1 MNRVDIARFEFDYDT
16 TWAAFFADS
25 KLRIYSRYGGRDEHE
40 PESRLSKA
48 SLLQTM
54 HEVLNAHKAVTS
66 GRSGERGGVSPPA
79 ASNVLGQEPNAATL
93 AENKSVPSWHPEPKS
108 STTPLDIPLLKKN
121 HQGCVHC
128 HQVREYGL
136 LQAYHDNRFS
146 REMLFTFPLPE
157 SLGIEIDRAHGHR
170 IARVRD
176 DSASAAAAAKL
187 SAGDVVVRCANV
199 PIRSELDLR
208 WALHRLPPNSDRVTL
223 LVDRPVNKTDGS
235 ATQRLEVELSLP
247 SGWRQSELSWR
258 KSSRSVPSDW
268 GFRAAALAKFERREA
283 GLPETG
289 LAIRVLSIKPRG
301 LAQALGL
308 QKGDVITSL
317 GDDTRERTLD
327 RLRSDML
334 RRFAPGDEIRMTIRR
349 AAETLELG
357 GKFPPW
363 FTEETT
369 VP

>member
-1 MNRVDIARFEFDYDT
+1 MNRIDIARFEFDYDT
-16 TWAAFFADS
+16 TWAAFFTDS

-54 HEVLNAHKAVTS
+54 REVLETHKAVKTT
-66 GRSGERGGVSPPA
+66 RSGEPGGVSPRTD
-79 ASNVLGQEPNAATL
+79 SNVLGRGPNGTPL
-93 AENKSVPSWHPEPKS
+93 AENNLVPSWHPEPKS
-108 STTPLDIPLLKKN
+108 STSPLDIPLLKKN

-136 LQAYHDNRFS
+136 LQAYHENRFS

-170 IARVRD
+170 VARVRD
-176 DSASAAAAAKL
+176 DSASAAAKL
-187 SAGDVVVRCANV
+187 TAGDIVVGCADV

-223 LVDRPVNKTDGS
+223 LVDRAVGKSGD
-235 ATQRLEVELSLP
+235 AAMQRLEVQLALP

-258 KSSRSVPSDW
+258 KSSRSYPSDW

-283 GLPETG
+283 GLSETG

-301 LAQALGL
+301 LAQGIGL
-308 QKGDVITSL
+308 QKGDVITAL
-317 GDDTRERTLD
+317 EDDARERTLD

-334 RRFAPGDEIRMTIRR
+334 RRFAPGDEVRMTIRR
-349 AAETLELG
+349 DAETVELK
-357 GKFPPW
+357 GKFPAW

>member
-54 HEVLNAHKAVTS
+54 REVLDAHRAVS
-66 GRSGERGGVSPPA
+66 ADRVGKRGGVSPPTD
-79 ASNVLGQEPNAATL
+79 SNSAGRGPNGTPL
-93 AENKSVPSWHPEPKS
+93 AKANVAPIWHPEPKS
-108 STTPLDIPLLKKN
+108 STTPLDIPLLKKS

-128 HQVREYGL
+128 HQIREYSL
-136 LQAYHDNRFS
+136 LQAYHDKRFQ
-146 REMLFTFPLPE
+146 RELLFTFPLPE
-157 SLGIEIDRAHGHR
+157 SLGIEIDRTHGHR
-170 IARVRD
+170 VLRVRD
-176 DSASAAAAAKL
+176 GSPAAAAKL
-187 SAGDVVVRCANV
+187 VAGDVVLRCADV
-199 PIRSELDLR
+199 PIRSDLDLR
-208 WALHRLPPNSDRVTL
+208 WALHRLPQTYEQVTL
-223 LVDRPVNKTDGS
+223 FVERQSAGS
-235 ATQRLEVELSLP
+235 NSHTIEVQLP
-247 SGWRQSELSWR
+247 LPAEWRQSELSWR

-268 GFRAAALAKFERREA
+268 GFRGAALAKFERREA

-289 LAIRVLSIKPRG
+289 LAIRVLSVKPRG

-308 QKGDVITSL
+308 QKGDVITALS
-317 GDDTRERTLD
+317 GDTRERTLD

-334 RRFAPGDEIRMTIRR
+334 RRFGPGDEVQMTVRR
-349 AAETLELG
+349 DEQLLQLS
-357 GKFPPW
+357 GKFPAW

>member
-16 TWAAFFADS
+16 TWAAFFTDS

-40 PESRLSKA
+40 PEARLSKT

-54 HEVLNAHKAVTS
+54 REVLDAHRSARVATAGGAEAV
-66 GRSGERGGVSPPA
+66 PA
-79 ASNVLGQEPNAATL
+79 AASI
-93 AENKSVPSWHPEPKS
+93 WHPEPKS
-108 STTPLDIPLLKKN
+108 STTPLDMPLLKKG

-128 HQVREYGL
+128 HQVREYSL

-146 REMLFTFPLPE
+146 RELLFTFPLPE

-170 IARVRD
+170 AKSVRD
-176 DSASAAAAAKL
+176 GSPAAAAKL
-187 SAGDVVVRCANV
+187 MAGDVVIRCADV

-208 WALHRLPPNSDRVTL
+208 WALHRLPQAADRVTL
-223 LVDRPVNKTDGS
+223 LVERQSGD
-235 ATQRLEVELSLP
+235 ATARTVEFSLP
-247 SGWRQSELSWR
+247 LPSDWRQTELSWR
-258 KSSRSVPSDW
+258 KSSRSVPTDW

-283 GLPETG
+283 GLLDTG
-289 LAIRVLSIKPRG
+289 LAIRVLSVKPRG
-301 LAQALGL
+301 LAQSLAL
-308 QKGDVITSL
+308 QKGDVITAL
-317 GDDTRERTLD
+317 ADDTRERSLD

-334 RRFAPGDEIRMTIRR
+334 RRFGPGDEVRMTVRR
-349 AAETLELG
+349 GEQTLELRG
-357 GKFPPW
+357 RFPPW

>member
-16 TWAAFFADS
+16 TWAAFFADA

-54 HEVLNAHKAVTS
+54 REVLEAHQAARAVTT
-66 GRSGERGGVSPPA
+66 GGA
-79 ASNVLGQEPNAATL
+79 DA
-93 AENKSVPSWHPEPKS
+93 VPSAIPIWHPEPKS

-136 LQAYHDNRFS
+136 LQAYHENRFS

-170 IARVRD
+170 VARVRD
-176 DSASAAAAAKL
+176 DSASAAAKL
-187 SAGDVVVRCANV
+187 TAGDIVVRCADV
-199 PIRSELDLR
+199 PIHSELDLR
-208 WALHRLPPNSDRVTL
+208 WALHRLPLNSDRVML
-223 LVDRPVNKTDGS
+223 LVDRTVGKSGD
-235 ATQRLEVELSLP
+235 AAMQRLEVQLALP

-258 KSSRSVPSDW
+258 KSSRSYPSDW

-283 GLPETG
+283 GLSETG

-301 LAQALGL
+301 LAQGIGL
-308 QKGDVITSL
+308 QKGDVITAL
-317 GDDTRERTLD
+317 EDDTRERTLD

-334 RRFAPGDEIRMTIRR
+334 RRFAPGDEVRMTIRR
-349 AAETLELG
+349 DAETLELK
-357 GKFPPW
+357 GKFPAW

>member
-16 TWAAFFADS
+16 TWSAFFTDS

-40 PESRLSKA
+40 PEARLSKA

-54 HEVLNAHKAVTS
+54 REVLEAHRSARALAAGGAEAV
-66 GRSGERGGVSPPA
+66 PPA
-79 ASNVLGQEPNAATL
+79 ASI
-93 AENKSVPSWHPEPKS
+93 WHPEPKS

-128 HQVREYGL
+128 HQVREYSL
-136 LQAYHDNRFS
+136 LQAYHDQRFNR
-146 REMLFTFPLPE
+146 ELLFTFPLPE
-157 SLGIEIDRAHGHR
+157 SLGIEIDRTHGHR
-170 IARVRD
+170 VLRVRD
-176 DSASAAAAAKL
+176 GSPAADAELKT
-187 SAGDVVVRCANV
+187 GDVVIRCADV

-208 WALHRLPPNSDRVTL
+208 WALHRLPQISDRVTL
-223 LVDRPVNKTDGS
+223 LVERQPGS
-235 ATQRLEVELSLP
+235 PMAQTIEAPLSLP
-247 SGWRQSELSWR
+247 SGWRHSELSWR

-268 GFRAAALAKFERREA
+268 GFRAAALAKFERRDA

-301 LAQALGL
+301 LAQSLGF
-308 QKGDVITSL
+308 QKGDVITAL
-317 GDDTRERTLD
+317 GDDTRERTLE

-334 RRFAPGDEIRMTIRR
+334 RRFAPGDEVRLTILRG
-349 AAETLELG
+349 ETTLELR
-357 GKFPPW
+357 GKFPAW

>member
-54 HEVLNAHKAVTS
+54 REVLNAHNSSRSESTGGAKAV
-66 GRSGERGGVSPPA
+66 PPA
-79 ASNVLGQEPNAATL
+79 QPI
-93 AENKSVPSWHPEPKS
+93 WHPEPKT
-108 STTPLDIPLLKKN
+108 STTPLDIPLLKKS

-128 HQVREYGL
+128 HQIREYSL
-136 LQAYHDNRFS
+136 LQAYHDKRFQ
-146 REMLFTFPLPE
+146 RELLFTFPLPE
-157 SLGIEIDRAHGHR
+157 SLGIEIDRTHGHR
-170 IARVRD
+170 VLRVRD
-176 DSASAAAAAKL
+176 GSPAAAAKL
-187 SAGDVVVRCANV
+187 VAGDTVLRCADV
-199 PIRSELDLR
+199 PIRSDLDLR
-208 WALHRLPPNSDRVTL
+208 WALHRLPQSSEQVTL
-223 LVDRPVNKTDGS
+223 FVERQSGGSTDRTV
-235 ATQRLEVELSLP
+235 EVQLSLP
-247 SGWRQSELSWR
+247 TGWRQSELNWR

-308 QKGDVITSL
+308 QKGDVITAL
-317 GDDTRERTLD
+317 ADDSRERTLD

-334 RRFAPGDEIRMTIRR
+334 RRFEPGDEVQMTVRR
-349 AAETLELG
+349 GEKSLQLS
-357 GKFPPW
+357 GKFPAW

>member
-16 TWAAFFADS
+16 TWAAFFTDS

-54 HEVLNAHKAVTS
+54 REVLNAHRSSRAAAAGGAEAV
-66 GRSGERGGVSPPA
+66 PPA
-79 ASNVLGQEPNAATL
+79 ASL
-93 AENKSVPSWHPEPKS
+93 WHPEPKS
-108 STTPLDIPLLKKN
+108 STTPLDIPLLKKS

-128 HQVREYGL
+128 HQVREYSL
-136 LQAYHDNRFS
+136 LQAYHDNRFR
-146 REMLFTFPLPE
+146 RELLFTFPLPE
-157 SLGIEIDRAHGHR
+157 PLGIEIDRVHGHR
-170 IARVRD
+170 VLRVRD
-176 DSASAAAAAKL
+176 GSLAADAKL
-187 SAGDVVVRCANV
+187 SAGDVVIRCADV

-208 WALHRLPPNSDRVTL
+208 WALHRLSPNSDRVML
-223 LVDRPVNKTDGS
+223 LVERQSGS
-235 ATQRLEVELSLP
+235 PTARTAEISLPLP
-247 SGWRQSELSWR
+247 SGWRHSELGWR

-283 GLPETG
+283 GLPESG
-289 LAIRVLSIKPRG
+289 LAIRVLSVKPRG

-308 QKGDVITSL
+308 QKGDVITAL
-317 GDDTRERTLD
+317 ADDTRERTLE
-327 RLRSDML
+327 RLRSDLL
-334 RRFAPGDEIRMTIRR
+334 RRFAPGDEVRMTVRR
-349 AAETLELG
+349 GEQTLELSG
-357 GKFPPW
+357 SFPAW